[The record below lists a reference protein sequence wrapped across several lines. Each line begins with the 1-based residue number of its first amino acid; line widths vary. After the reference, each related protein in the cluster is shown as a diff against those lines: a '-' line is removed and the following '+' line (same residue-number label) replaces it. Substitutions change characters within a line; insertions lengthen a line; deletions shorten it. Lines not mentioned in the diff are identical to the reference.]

1 MKMEDEAMKWFI
13 QTFGPMNG
21 DPVLVGH
28 SFIPMP
34 NPSEWPEPAV
44 SIGPKTSDQTN
55 TAD

>member
-34 NPSEWPEPAV
+34 DPSEWPATATE
-44 SIGPKTSDQTN
+44 IELETEDRTN
-55 TAD
+55 IAD

>member
-1 MKMEDEAMKWFI
+1 MEDEAMKWFI

-34 NPSEWPEPAV
+34 DPSEWPATATE
-44 SIGPKTSDQTN
+44 IELETEDRTN
-55 TAD
+55 IAD